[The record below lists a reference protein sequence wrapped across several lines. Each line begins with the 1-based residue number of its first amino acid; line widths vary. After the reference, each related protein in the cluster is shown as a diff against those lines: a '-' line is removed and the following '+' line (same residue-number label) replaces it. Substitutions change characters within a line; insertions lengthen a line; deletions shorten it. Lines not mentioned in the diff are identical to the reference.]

1 MGSPAAA
8 TAPKGGATWR
18 SGPPASLQRRLS
30 SAAASSTDTR
40 ASTRPLHIVVTC
52 LPASSRG
59 IVVLRLLD
67 VGKARRVPGP
77 LRRDRQAG
85 GTASVARSPRMSRR
99 LASRSKMLKP
109 HPHLRRVGLH
119 FFLGAD
125 LVTG

>member
-67 VGKARRVPGP
+67 VGRQGECQAHCAATDRLVARRVWRDLRGCRGP
-77 LRRDRQAG
+77 TRTFGESGLILLG
-85 GTASVARSPRMSRR
+85 GLIS
-99 LASRSKMLKP
+99 
-109 HPHLRRVGLH
+109 
-119 FFLGAD
+119 
-125 LVTG
+125 

>member
-59 IVVLRLLD
+59 IVVLPLLD
-67 VGKARRVPGP
+67 VGRQGECQNHCAATGRLVARRVW
-77 LRRDRQAG
+77 RDPRGCRG
-85 GTASVARSPRMSRR
+85 GSRR
-99 LASRSKMLKP
+99 VRKCQSPTRTFGESGFILLG
-109 HPHLRRVGLH
+109 GLIS
-119 FFLGAD
+119 
-125 LVTG
+125 